1 MLLVLNSCARED
13 EPAVAAP
20 EHIQMLELTDDRI
33 EPNET
38 QLLEG
43 YLDTLSLEEK
53 IGQLFYVTLGNLEY
67 PELETDNQ
75 AKALSEEAINTL
87 RQYKPGGVILMGGNV
102 ESDQQLRELTTSLQS
117 NSEIPL
123 FIGVD
128 EEGGMVSRLGNAPGV
143 TLENVGS
150 MQAVGNTGASENAYD
165 IGNKLGKGLN
175 TLGFNMDFAPVAD
188 VLTNPYNYEIGS
200 RSFGSNASLVAEM
213 TACEIQ
219 GLQENGVSAV
229 TKHFPGHG
237 GVIGNSH
244 TSLQYVDTS
253 IETLQQVSFI
263 PFEAAI
269 AADTDVI
276 LVSHLVLTEVDPA
289 APSSLSDSVVTGLL
303 REDLGYE
310 GLVITDSFQMASI
323 TDTYT
328 QEEAAVYAIQAG
340 CDMILM
346 PMEYMA
352 CYQALIKAVQDGQLT
367 EEQIDAACMRVLQTK
382 IKRGIL
388 SLS

>member
-1 MLLVLNSCARED
+1 
-13 EPAVAAP
+13 
-20 EHIQMLELTDDRI
+20 
-33 EPNET
+33 
-38 QLLEG
+38 
-43 YLDTLSLEEK
+43 
-53 IGQLFYVTLGNLEY
+53 
-67 PELETDNQ
+67 
-75 AKALSEEAINTL
+75 
-87 RQYKPGGVILMGGNV
+87 MGGNV

-253 IETLQQVSFI
+253 IETLQQVALI

-289 APSSLSDSVVTGLL
+289 APSSLSGSVVTGLL

-367 EEQIDAACMRVLQTK
+367 EEQIDAACMRVLRTK